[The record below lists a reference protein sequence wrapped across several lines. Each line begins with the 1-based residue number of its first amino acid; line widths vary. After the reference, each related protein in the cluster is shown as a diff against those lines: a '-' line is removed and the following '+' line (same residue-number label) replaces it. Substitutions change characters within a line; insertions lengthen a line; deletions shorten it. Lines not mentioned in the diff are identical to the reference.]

1 MARKSNEKV
10 RLFLTGGDYSND
22 FSNAAPLH
30 EALVDMENE
39 IAMNPGEVAVLI
51 VPADK
56 SKEEVLELLDSMRE
70 AVEEG
75 MDE

>member
-1 MARKSNEKV
+1 MARKNNEQV
-10 RLFLTGGDYSND
+10 RMFLTGGDYSNN
-22 FSNAAPLH
+22 FSNEVPLH
-30 EALVDMENE
+30 EAIVDMENE
-39 IAMNPGEVAVLI
+39 VAMNPGEVAVLI

-75 MDE
+75 LSE